1 MKYSEISLLSNDD
14 LFDTIKSESSLLS
27 KLKFAHTISPI
38 ENPMK
43 IKAAR
48 RIVAKLNTELTKR
61 SKIS

>member
-14 LFDTIKSESSLLS
+14 LFDTVKSESNLLS

-43 IKAAR
+43 IKASR
-48 RIVAKLNTELTKR
+48 RTVAKLNTELTKR